1 MPVSYS
7 QMTIFDY
14 DEVVALWQASDGIGE
29 AETREEIDVFLARN
43 PGFSYIARKDS
54 ELAGAILC
62 GHDGRRGYLYHLAV
76 DTRFRNQGIGR
87 ALVEQC
93 LARLAKVNIPRCSVH
108 LYVDNDSGESFWKQ
122 IGWRKRVDLKV
133 MAIDL
138 PTTS

>member
-7 QMTIFDY
+7 QMTIVDY
-14 DEVVALWQASDGIGE
+14 DEVVALWKASDGIGE
-29 AETREEIDVFLARN
+29 AETREEIDTFLARN
-43 PGFSYIARKDS
+43 PGFSFVAREDS
-54 ELAGAILC
+54 ELAGAVLC

-76 DTRFRNQGIGR
+76 DPQFRNQGVGR
-87 ALVEQC
+87 ALVERC
-93 LARLAKVNIPRCSVH
+93 LQLLAEENIPRCSIH
-108 LYVDNDSGESFWKQ
+108 LYVDNDSGETFWKQ